1 MCFQSRDNDWE
12 QQRPALMRTNNISE
26 CFVVE
31 VAFYIT
37 TPSIRSLP
45 LICDVREQET
55 GTDSRKSRC
64 VIAEAGIFQ
73 LSVQLCYFKSNSQT
87 RLKIVATNESSK
99 TSTETR
105 NIIYPEVPDN
115 LHK

>member
-1 MCFQSRDNDWE
+1 
-12 QQRPALMRTNNISE
+12 MRTKNISE

-37 TPSIRSLP
+37 APSIHSLP
-45 LICDVREQET
+45 LLCDVREQET
-55 GTDSRKSRC
+55 GTYSRKSRC

-73 LSVQLCYFKSNSQT
+73 LLVQVCYFKSNSQT
-87 RLKIVATNESSK
+87 RLKIVATNESGK

-105 NIIYPEVPDN
+105 ILYTQKFLTTYRSSVQ
-115 LHK
+115 